1 MPAATSSSSV
11 IWRCVELAGCRQ
23 QVCESATCVSML
35 QILSAAMNLSA
46 AARPP
51 ATSKLTTP
59 QLPLGRY
66 FSASSW

>member
-23 QVCESATCVSML
+23 HVRESATWVSMVHS
-35 QILSAAMNLSA
+35 LSALMKRSA

-51 ATSKLTTP
+51 ATSNETTP
-59 QLPLGRY
+59 QVPPGMY
-66 FSASSW
+66 FCARSW